1 MTISTIIEESES
13 PTPNSYFTKPADL
26 APETKARSVDINA
39 LSSAVKVA
47 FDKVPDLV
55 PLYTDTMAYAVD
67 TGAINAMVVTLSDN
81 VEELVDGSAFTVKAA
96 YGNNAATTIQV
107 TGSTALGTFNV
118 QRADGSAIVGGE
130 WVAGQ
135 FLDLRYNATTGALQL
150 AQLPSN
156 SPTSG
161 LPTTGGTM
169 TGAIKEAKGLD
180 IASAANLN
188 LTAATGN
195 FCHVTGTVTITSITI
210 PVGAEYDLVFDGI
223 LTLTNG
229 SGLLLPGSAN
239 ITTAVGDRMSVRG
252 DTTGAIVTSY
262 MKASGLPTVLVPYL
276 HVREEQPSGT
286 SPSISIALSQND
298 RVLNTTVGSN
308 TITGASLA
316 ADIVTLPAGTYDFV
330 AYGPIRDGSTGSN
343 SRLTLYNSTD
353 SSDIMLGP
361 GVQTGVGA
369 SGASPGSFQT
379 ICAGRFTLGATK
391 GVKLRQYT
399 SSVSYLGV
407 VVGNGQAE
415 VYASLQLWKVA

>member
-13 PTPNSYFTKPADL
+13 VTPNAYFTKPADL

-55 PLYTDTMAYAVD
+55 PLYTDTLAYAVD
-67 TGAINAMVVTLSDN
+67 TGAVNAMMVTLSDN
-81 VEELVDGSAFTVKAA
+81 VESLVDGSAFTVKAA
-96 YGNNAATTIQV
+96 YGNTAATTIQV

-118 QRADGSAIVGGE
+118 QRADGSAIIGGE

-169 TGAIKEAKGLD
+169 TGAIKEAKGAD

-195 FCHVTGTVTITSITI
+195 FLHVTGTTAITAITI
-210 PVGAEYDLVFDGI
+210 PIGAEYTVIFDGV

-229 SGLLLPGSAN
+229 AGLLLPGAAN
-239 ITTAVGDRMSVRG
+239 ITTAAGDRMDVRG
-252 DTTGAIVTSY
+252 DAAGAIVTNY
-262 MKASGLPTVLVPYL
+262 VKASGAPIVAFPYL
-276 HVREEQPSGT
+276 KVSDQKASGT
-286 SPSISIALSQND
+286 FGGLATATNFASTRTFNTVDSNSIP
-298 RVLNTTVGSN
+298 
-308 TITGASLA
+308 GASLSVNQ
-316 ADIVTLPAGTYDFV
+316 VTLPAGTYDARGRAPFCGTDSAKIALYNV
-330 AYGPIRDGSTGSN
+330 TDAAYQIIGSSSLSLSTGAS
-343 SRLTLYNSTD
+343 
-353 SSDIMLGP
+353 SSDSVL
-361 GVQTGVGA
+361 
-369 SGASPGSFQT
+369 S
-379 ICAGRFTLGATK
+379 GRFTISSPKLFSMRYYVGVSSGAQDLGQ
-391 GVKLRQYT
+391 GT
-399 SSVSYLGV
+399 SS
-407 VVGNGQAE
+407 GQVE
-415 VYASLQLWKVA
+415 VYAELEFWKVA